1 MEGLDTN
8 QDGNGNKCDET
19 KSLMSRNIVVPV
31 PFTLSLPDLKSNSPY
46 CPPYSSHDVC

>member
-8 QDGNGNKCDET
+8 QDGNGNKCDAT
-19 KSLMSRNIVVPV
+19 KSLMSGNLVVPV